1 MLLIQGILTV
11 VLAISFGGTSGLSQY
26 PCGQCIC
33 FTEIINC
40 QGFEVN
46 EYPDLAPDFT
56 NTTRAIYI
64 MGTFISELPSITKE
78 DYAVLNQ
85 ANVYDNLYIS
95 CDQVSAA
102 LRGYMDVQ
110 NYVLSFTS

>member
-11 VLAISFGGTSGLSQY
+11 GLVIYFGGTPGLSQY

-33 FTEIINC
+33 FTGIVNC

-46 EYPDLAPDFT
+46 EYPDLPPTFT

-64 MGTFISELPSITKE
+64 MGTFISKLPSTPKE
-78 DYAVLNQ
+78 DYAILNQ
-85 ANVYDNLYIS
+85 ANVFDNLYIS
-95 CDQVSAA
+95 CDQVSH
-102 LRGYMDVQ
+102 
-110 NYVLSFTS
+110 NELSS